1 VQFLTIQLELLQL
14 IISLLQLA
22 DIIQPQM
29 ALLKV
34 KVKHLHLKVS
44 LMILI
49 KVVDINQRV
58 GQIEAIT
65 VAPEGEVI
73 AEIIWE
79 VVVIDQ
85 VDSMEGFLLA
95 LHLVPT
101 IRIPAIEILEV
112 VGLQANH

>member
-1 VQFLTIQLELLQL
+1 
-14 IISLLQLA
+14 
-22 DIIQPQM
+22 M

-34 KVKHLHLKVS
+34 KVKHLYLKVS

-49 KVVDINQRV
+49 KVVDINRRV
-58 GQIEAIT
+58 GQVEAIT
-65 VAPEGEVI
+65 VAQEGEVI

-85 VDSMEGFLLA
+85 VVSMEGSLLV
-95 LHLVPT
+95 LHLVLT

-112 VGLQANH
+112 VGLRANH

>member
-1 VQFLTIQLELLQL
+1 M
-14 IISLLQLA
+14 
-22 DIIQPQM
+22 D
-29 ALLKV
+29 LLKV

-79 VVVIDQ
+79 VVVIDR
-85 VDSMEGFLLA
+85 VDNMEEFLVPP
-95 LHLVPT
+95 HLVPT
-101 IRIPAIEILEV
+101 IKIPAIEILEV
-112 VGLQANH
+112 EDLRVNN

>member
-1 VQFLTIQLELLQL
+1 
-14 IISLLQLA
+14 
-22 DIIQPQM
+22 M

-44 LMILI
+44 LMTLI

-79 VVVIDQ
+79 VVVIDR
-85 VDSMEGFLLA
+85 VDNMEEFLVPP
-95 LHLVPT
+95 HLVPT
-101 IRIPAIEILEV
+101 IKIPAIEIVEV
-112 VGLQANH
+112 EDL